1 MKRIA
6 LVPVAALLAAVLSTQ
21 PQATSATEQT
31 QNPPAGAQAPAQ
43 AQPQR
48 PPQPPLG
55 PTQWRIDRSHSQAA
69 FAVRHNVVSTVR
81 GQLGAISG
89 TIEYDGKDI
98 NSIKA
103 DVSIDVTRINT
114 QNEGRDKHLRSDDFF
129 NTEQFPNMTF
139 KSKRVE
145 PVAEGRFRLVG
156 DLTIRDKTNEVVL
169 EVEGPSPVV
178 KGPRGVLTGAT
189 ATTKISRKA
198 YGVLWNNMIEMMPVV
213 GDEVTITIDLE
224 LNRPALPGGTQ

>member
-1 MKRIA
+1 MKRFA
-6 LVPVAALLAAVLSTQ
+6 LVPFLVVLAAAVAAQGYSPTG
-21 PQATSATEQT
+21 SAQT
-31 QNPPAGAQAPAQ
+31 PPAGAAPQAPA

-55 PTQWRIDRSHSQAA
+55 PTQWRIDRSHSQAN
-69 FAVRHNVVSTVR
+69 FSVRHNVVSTVR

-89 TIEYDGKDI
+89 TIEYDGKDVR
-98 NSIKA
+98 SIKA
-103 DVSIDVTRINT
+103 DVTIDVTRINT

-129 NTEQFPNMTF
+129 NAEQFPTMTF
-139 KSKRVE
+139 KSTRVE
-145 PVAEGRFRLVG
+145 PVSEGRFRLIG

-169 EVEGPSPVV
+169 DVEGPAPIV
-178 KGPRGVLTGAT
+178 KSPRGVLTGAT

-198 YGVLWNNMIEMMPVV
+198 FGVLWNNMIEMMPVV
-213 GDEVTITIDLE
+213 GDEVTVTIDME

>member
-1 MKRIA
+1 MKRFA
-6 LVPVAALLAAVLSTQ
+6 LVPAAVLFV
-21 PQATSATEQT
+21 AAAAVEA
-31 QNPPAGAQAPAQ
+31 QNPPPAGQAPAPQ
-43 AQPQR
+43 GQQQR

-55 PTQWRIDRSHSQAA
+55 PTQWRIDRSHSQAN
-69 FAVRHNVVSTVR
+69 FSVRHNVVSTVR

-89 TIEYDGKDI
+89 TIEYDGKDVR
-98 NSIKA
+98 SIRA
-103 DVSIDVTRINT
+103 DVTIDVTRINT

-139 KSKRVE
+139 TSKRVE
-145 PVAEGRFRLVG
+145 PASEGRFRLVG

-169 EVEGPSPVV
+169 DVEGPSAIV

-198 YGVLWNNMIEMMPVV
+198 FGVLWNNMIEMMPVV
-213 GDEVTITIDLE
+213 GDEVTVTIDME

>member
-1 MKRIA
+1 MIKRFA
-6 LVPVAALLAAVLSTQ
+6 LVPAAVLFV
-21 PQATSATEQT
+21 AAAAVEA
-31 QNPPAGAQAPAQ
+31 QNPPQAGQAPAPQ
-43 AQPQR
+43 AQQQR

-55 PTQWRIDRSHSQAA
+55 PTQWRIDRSHSQAN
-69 FAVRHNVVSTVR
+69 FSVRHNVVSTVR

-98 NSIKA
+98 RSVRA
-103 DVSIDVTRINT
+103 DVAIDVTRINT

-139 KSKRVE
+139 TSKRVE
-145 PVAEGRFRLVG
+145 PVSEGRFRLVG

-169 EVEGPSPVV
+169 DVEGPSAIV

-198 YGVLWNNMIEMMPVV
+198 FDVLWNNMIEMMPVV
-213 GDEVTITIDLE
+213 GDEVTVTIDME

>member
-1 MKRIA
+1 MIKRFA
-6 LVPVAALLAAVLSTQ
+6 LVPAAVLFV
-21 PQATSATEQT
+21 AAAAVEA
-31 QNPPAGAQAPAQ
+31 QNPPQAGQAPAPQ
-43 AQPQR
+43 AQQQR

-55 PTQWRIDRSHSQAA
+55 PTQWRIDRSHSQAN
-69 FAVRHNVVSTVR
+69 FSVRHNVVSTVR

-98 NSIKA
+98 RSVRA
-103 DVSIDVTRINT
+103 DVAIDVTRINT

-139 KSKRVE
+139 TSKRVE
-145 PVAEGRFRLVG
+145 PVSEGRFRLVG

-169 EVEGPSPVV
+169 DVEGPSAIV

-198 YGVLWNNMIEMMPVV
+198 FGVLWNNMIEMMPVV
-213 GDEVTITIDLE
+213 GDEVTVTIDME